1 MLSILPKSL
10 CHSFSRW
17 SQRRTCTRR
26 RHLESSI
33 WCFLMERV
41 TSRMQARFCGRS
53 ILTSHCWTWHQACY
67 SLFFADVYTKVKS
80 TLCLRKE
87 GSQHFWCSEA
97 QPLGDVQEVQP
108 STQSW
113 CPPWIRLLQLKNVIM
128 ATILSKE
135 FIHLHVFSSVCQVLM
150 NPDFWKWAFVMCRAL
165 HAPMRAFR
173 LATKNRPQWTSCLTM
188 FFRLIACSL

>member
-1 MLSILPKSL
+1 MCWLPASTIRSHCLKSPIVLHILPKGERRMLSILPKSL

-80 TLCLRKE
+80 FMLLSAFAKRVRNIFGAVRHSPSAMFKKY
-87 GSQHFWCSEA
+87 SHQHNHGVHHGFHCY
-97 QPLGDVQEVQP
+97 
-108 STQSW
+108 
-113 CPPWIRLLQLKNVIM
+113 N
-128 ATILSKE
+128 
-135 FIHLHVFSSVCQVLM
+135 
-150 NPDFWKWAFVMCRAL
+150 
-165 HAPMRAFR
+165 
-173 LATKNRPQWTSCLTM
+173 
-188 FFRLIACSL
+188 